1 LTCFGVRF
9 GLTAYIIATDWGRD
23 YGNRNEFEQV
33 ILNLLNNAKDAFIER
48 KIETPF
54 IEITIGDNG
63 LSIRDNAGGIEKKNL
78 DKIFNPYFSTKKD
91 SDGIGLYISKMI
103 VEQEMGGR
111 LRVSTDESGTLFVME
126 FNK

>member
-1 LTCFGVRF
+1 M
-9 GLTAYIIATDWGRD
+9 TAYIIATDWGRD